1 MEKKQ
6 ENDDYSFMQE
16 QIKKRPINKKK
27 LLKKTFTTG
36 AMAIMFGIV
45 ASLAF
50 ILLEPVFTKLVSPK
64 EEKPAISLQEINLPE
79 EQNEVLPENMI
90 QDEHE
95 LEEKDKPQAD
105 PEPMISSVQKAELE
119 IEDYQKM
126 YGKLAGLAEEVGQ
139 SMVVVNGFSSDVDW
153 FSNVYEKKSSVSGL
167 LIADNGTDVYIISNY
182 SYLSSAT
189 DIDVEFATGECL
201 SGSIVSYDKATNIA
215 VIAVPMG
222 TISYPTRQSLTYA
235 NLGNS
240 NSGNKAGDVVVALG
254 DPMGY
259 SSSVGY
265 GIITSVGTPVNA
277 VDRNY
282 KLITT
287 DIYGSR
293 NAEGYLINTK
303 GQIIGIINQKYN
315 NSDLG
320 NQISAIGISECKG
333 LIEDLS
339 NQTPRPYLGVTMAEI
354 TDQAKENGI
363 PQGVFVRKVEM
374 NSPAME
380 VGIAPGDIIT
390 QIGDTPVFSLDEA
403 QMALKILEP
412 EKEADIV
419 VMRATKD
426 AYKAVPVTVTLGTK
440 TE

>member
-189 DIDVEFATGECL
+189 DIDVEFSTGECL

-254 DPMGY
+254 DPMG
-259 SSSVGY
+259 
-265 GIITSVGTPVNA
+265 
-277 VDRNY
+277 
-282 KLITT
+282 
-287 DIYGSR
+287 
-293 NAEGYLINTK
+293 
-303 GQIIGIINQKYN
+303 
-315 NSDLG
+315 
-320 NQISAIGISECKG
+320 
-333 LIEDLS
+333 
-339 NQTPRPYLGVTMAEI
+339 
-354 TDQAKENGI
+354 
-363 PQGVFVRKVEM
+363 
-374 NSPAME
+374 
-380 VGIAPGDIIT
+380 
-390 QIGDTPVFSLDEA
+390 
-403 QMALKILEP
+403 
-412 EKEADIV
+412 
-419 VMRATKD
+419 
-426 AYKAVPVTVTLGTK
+426 
-440 TE
+440 

>member
-6 ENDDYSFMQE
+6 ENGDYSFMQE

-27 LLKKTFTTG
+27 LLKRTFTTG

-64 EEKPAISLQEINLPE
+64 EEKRAISLQEINLPE
-79 EQNEVLPENMI
+79 AQVEVLPEDMI

-95 LEEKDKPQAD
+95 LEEKDKPQAN
-105 PEPMISSVQKAELE
+105 PEPMISSVQKSEFE

-126 YGKLAGLAEEVGQ
+126 YGKLGSLADEVKQ

-167 LIADNGTDVYIISNY
+167 LIADNGTDVYIASSY

-189 DIDVEFATGECL
+189 EIVVEFRTGECL
-201 SGSIVSYDKATNIA
+201 NGTIQAYDKATNIA
-215 VIAVPMG
+215 VIAVPLAP
-222 TISYPTRQSLTYA
+222 ISYPTRQSLIYA

-240 NSGNKAGDVVVALG
+240 NSGCKAGDVVVALG

-265 GIITSVGTPVNA
+265 GIITSIGTPVNA

-320 NQISAIGISECKG
+320 NQVSALAISECKG

-339 NQTPRPYLGVTMAEI
+339 NLTERPYLGITMAEI
-354 TDQAKENGI
+354 TEQAKDNGI

-380 VGIAPGDIIT
+380 VGIASGDIIT
-390 QIGDTPVFSLDEA
+390 KIGETQVFTTEGA
-403 QMALKILEP
+403 QNALRQLEP
-412 EKEADIV
+412 NSETEIT

-426 AYKAVPVTVTLGTK
+426 VYKEVTVTVTLGTK

>member
-27 LLKKTFTTG
+27 LLKRTFTTG

-45 ASLAF
+45 ASLVF

-79 EQNEVLPENMI
+79 EKNEVLPENMI

-105 PEPMISSVQKAELE
+105 PEPMISSMQKAELE

-126 YGKLAGLAEEVGQ
+126 YGKLAGLAEEAGQ

-167 LIADNGTDVYIISNY
+167 LIADNGTDLYIVSNY

-201 SGSIVSYDKATNIA
+201 SGSIVAYDKATNIA

-222 TISYPTRQSLTYA
+222 TISYPTRQTLVYA

-240 NSGNKAGDVVVALG
+240 NAGNKAGDVVVALG

-265 GIITSVGTPVNA
+265 GIITSIGTPVNA
-277 VDRNY
+277 VDRSY

-320 NQISAIGISECKG
+320 NQISAIGISELKG

-339 NQTPRPYLGVTMAEI
+339 NQTLRPYLGVTMAEI
-354 TDQAKENGI
+354 TEQARDNGI

-390 QIGDTPVFSLDEA
+390 QIGDTSVLSLDEA
-403 QMALKILEP
+403 QNALRLSEP
-412 EKEADIV
+412 GKEIDIT

-426 AYKAVPVTVTLGTK
+426 AYKAVTVTVTLGTK